1 MFCFFAIAPHAPVLA
16 PTIGKEDVAKKAA
29 KTLAAMADLEEKL
42 YLAKPDTLIII
53 SPHGNPPSGTF
64 VIELNK
70 EYELN
75 LKEFG
80 DFKTKKRFLPA
91 SKLLESIRHEAI
103 DAGLPLGLDT
113 YAKLNYGASIPLLF
127 LTAHLPKIKI
137 IPVNSSDLDL
147 RVHFELGKIIREA
160 AAKTGAGR
168 TAVIA
173 SADLSHKL
181 SNDSPAG
188 FSPRGK
194 EFDAALLNLIETKN
208 TTAILNMDKELVKEA
223 GSCGLAS
230 IVTLLGVMDK
240 INYEPQTYSYEAPFG
255 VGYLVE
261 HFKLS

>member
-1 MFCFFAIAPHAPVLA
+1 MFCFFAISPHAPVLA

-42 YLAKPDTLIII
+42 YLAKPETLIIL

-64 VIELNK
+64 VIELDK
-70 EYELN
+70 EYNLN

-80 DFKTKKRFLPA
+80 DFKTKKKFSA
-91 SKLLESIRHEAI
+91 ESKLVEAIRHAAI
-103 DAGLPLGLDT
+103 DAGLPVSLDT
-113 YAKLNYGASIPLLF
+113 YEKLNYGVSIPLL
-127 LTAHLPKIKI
+127 LLSLHLPKIKI
-137 IPVNSSDLDL
+137 VPINTSDLDL
-147 RVHFELGKIIREA
+147 KTHFEFGKIIRETIA
-160 AAKTGAGR
+160 EAGPKR
-168 TAVIA
+168 VAVIA

-194 EFDAALLNLIETKN
+194 EFDDALLNFIETKN
-208 TTAILNMDKELVKEA
+208 TTGILNLDKELVAAAET
-223 GSCGLAS
+223 CGLAS